1 MMTKFELAKGGK
13 LIGKV
18 SEYRAKKL
26 ETKNTAFKLDVVTA
40 KGKDGKMHECFILT
54 NKKGVAT
61 PLLKSISI
69 DLEHYL
75 GATTKKCLCETLPTK
90 DQKLGYIYVDLQ
102 TGNVSEAFDVVGR
115 GHDHKNDYAIGEDKT
130 IKIVSDDLTLT
141 DSEYVYVGRP
151 TSSDLKSY
159 TRDAGFVVRH
169 IPTGEY
175 GVVSTFGRTD
185 GAIKVLC
192 PPVFD
197 DPKIGHRT
205 ISTEKYNFLYE
216 YFTSSERVLA
226 DTCYG
231 LALQK
236 VKANEEFRVGD
247 NIQRWRAEHPAVE
260 ESREKESRRFQS
272 VVERGE
278 EELPKKSV
286 VERIKDRHEEI
297 KQEIAMARVAKA
309 IKDTHY
315 VSPARHISQAMMEAD
330 LPEDPGLRLY
340 RRYERMMGHEYD
352 HIDDID
358 LDYHI

>member
-130 IKIVSDDLTLT
+130 IKIVNDDLTLT

-216 YFTSSERVLA
+216 YFIKNDVILFNFSGKFIFVYLTI
-226 DTCYG
+226 Y
-231 LALQK
+231 
-236 VKANEEFRVGD
+236 D
-247 NIQRWRAEHPAVE
+247 NINVMIDNIIPVLLYNKRYIMILNIVKYKNDDFFDLE
-260 ESREKESRRFQS
+260 EVNTS
-272 VVERGE
+272 VGYWIVANLENAFNTWND
-278 EELPKKSV
+278 K
-286 VERIKDRHEEI
+286 
-297 KQEIAMARVAKA
+297 MADCSNIVQDN
-309 IKDTHY
+309 I
-315 VSPARHISQAMMEAD
+315 
-330 LPEDPGLRLY
+330 
-340 RRYERMMGHEYD
+340 
-352 HIDDID
+352 
-358 LDYHI
+358 